1 MQADRHHLRLAFA
14 LEIETVEGGLE
25 IVEEIVA
32 RHPAGVGREVEV
44 IRVERIGDEQT
55 RLASDGRPIGE
66 IVDVTIRIVE
76 GLRLLGDESRVL
88 RLNRPVYQPSGG
100 APVILVMV
108 LTVLRMS
115 SRSSSSGMSA

>member
-1 MQADRHHLRLAFA
+1 
-14 LEIETVEGGLE
+14 
-25 IVEEIVA
+25 VEEIVA